1 MKKYKHIII
10 SRVAMKWYDENGEL
24 ICKSKLGLTWE
35 EWLKNSIR
43 LYDTYCRPSLKNQ
56 SNKNFILLTIVDES
70 VVDVG
75 PVLPNEHIIRI
86 GQVSELGSAIEK
98 FITKNV
104 EERIYLLSRLDRD
117 DCYSRDF
124 VDSLQK
130 KANEYL
136 GKADEPSNF
145 YFDIDHYNMYDPVT
159 NVFTTAK
166 YGDRTS
172 PFTSILTDSPGIGIY
187 SGHGRIKEKMMGTK
201 VSSLEVLQIIHG
213 ENISNRV
220 RGVAIPKTLINRKL
234 LEYGIKKTP
243 GFAIDSKLYGWVF
256 RNILPG
262 STILE
267 LGSGYGTI
275 DLAKRYKMISVEN
288 DPEWMNLT
296 DKSKYIYA
304 PLKGEWYDRS
314 VLEKSLPGLTYDV
327 ILVDGPWIGEGNRT
341 GFVENLDLFNTDVT
355 MIFDDTHRAD
365 ELAMCKAV
373 SEKLGVPYQT
383 FPGIKKRFSI
393 IQNKKKLDEASD
405 SNANVL

>member
-24 ICKSKLGLTWE
+24 ICKSKLGLEWE
-35 EWLKNSIR
+35 KWLKNSIS

-70 VVDVG
+70 VTEVG
-75 PVLPNEHIIRI
+75 PVLPNEHVIRI
-86 GQVSELGSAIEK
+86 SQVSELGSAIEK
-98 FITKNV
+98 FITENV

-124 VDSLQK
+124 VDTLQK

-136 GKADEPSNF
+136 GKAEELSNF
-145 YFDIDHYNMYDPVT
+145 YFDVDHYSMYDPVS
-159 NVFTTAK
+159 NIFTTAK

-187 SGHGRIKEKMMGTK
+187 SGHGRIKEKMIGTK
-201 VSSLEVLQIIHG
+201 VSNLEVLQIIHG

-220 RGVAIPKTLINRKL
+220 RGVAIPKISINRKL

-262 STILE
+262 ATILE

-275 DLAKRYKMISVEN
+275 DLAKRYKMISIEN

-296 DKSKYIYA
+296 DKSTYIYA
-304 PLKGEWYDRS
+304 PLNGQWYDRA
-314 VLEKSLPGLTYDV
+314 VLEKSLLSLTYDV
-327 ILVDGPWIGEGNRT
+327 ILVDGPWIGKGNRT
-341 GFVENLDLFNTDVT
+341 GFSENLDLFNTDVT
-355 MIFDDTHRAD
+355 IIFDDTHRAD

-383 FPGIKKRFSI
+383 FPGIKKRFSVI
-393 IQNKKKLDEASD
+393 KNKKKLDEASD